1 MNAIAGSAAID
12 ADNMVKGTVY
22 YDGITAVKSGKT
34 AAEVKKA
41 EQTPTEPSEPDV
53 PVEPSTPPAAV
64 CTRTVIRTGEQQW

>member
-1 MNAIAGSAAID
+1 MCIRDRWVNAIAGSAAID

-41 EQTPTEPSEPDV
+41 
-53 PVEPSTPPAAV
+53 AALDKAK
-64 CTRTVIRTGEQQW
+64 Q